1 VNKSNYVI
9 QCIGCGWIHSAQRQ
23 ETEKGKR
30 FENSFKYSLNIQH
43 YRIKRNKMG
52 IACSKSG
59 HKRIQNS
66 KCTMTRPLEII
77 RIILVLVFNN
87 AVI

>member
-1 VNKSNYVI
+1 
-9 QCIGCGWIHSAQRQ
+9 
-23 ETEKGKR
+23 
-30 FENSFKYSLNIQH
+30 
-43 YRIKRNKMG
+43 MG